1 MNKTFRVLGINPK
14 KDQTK
19 IGLYENE
26 RCLLERSLFHKELIE
41 SDFTNGLDE
50 QVFLRTEEIQARLFL
65 EGINLSKIDAVVA
78 RGGLIRPIKGGTYE
92 INQAMLDDLAIGFNG
107 KHPSNLG
114 GLIAK
119 RIADSLDLPA
129 FIVDP
134 VVVDEL
140 DHIAKMTGLPEI
152 ERRSIFHAL
161 NQKSAARKAARDLQV
176 DYHESNFIVAHLGTG
191 ITIGAHQNGKVID
204 VNNGLNGEGPFSPER
219 AGSLPTGDLISL
231 CFQEGSSEKMLQEK
245 VSTQGGLLAHLKT
258 TKLTE
263 VIESIKQNDPELH
276 DYLEVM
282 AYQIA
287 KEIGSLSAVLYGQ
300 VQAIVLTGELAYNS
314 FFIKQIM
321 RRTKWIAD
329 ILTYPGENDLE
340 SLVDGALRVLNE
352 SENAKQYVVKEGE

>member
-1 MNKTFRVLGINPK
+1 MAKTFRVLGINPK

-26 RCLLERSLFHKELIE
+26 RCILERSLFHTELIE
-41 SDFTNGLDE
+41 ADFANGLDE
-50 QVFLRTEEIQARLFL
+50 QVFLRTEEIQAHLFL
-65 EGINLSKIDAVVA
+65 EGINLSRIDAVVA

-92 INQAMLDDLAIGFNG
+92 INDAMLHDLQIGFNG

-119 RIADSLDLPA
+119 RIGESLDLPA
-129 FIVDP
+129 YIVDP

-140 DHIAKMTGLPEI
+140 NDIAKVTGLPEI
-152 ERRSIFHAL
+152 NRKSIFHAL
-161 NQKSAARKAARDLQV
+161 NQKSAARKAAKDLQV
-176 DYHESNFIVAHLGTG
+176 NYEESNFIVAHLGTG

-231 CFQEGSSEKMLQEK
+231 CFKEGTSEKVMQDK
-245 VSTQGGLLAHLKT
+245 VSTKGGLLAHLEAT
-258 TKLTE
+258 QLTD
-263 VIESIKQNDPELH
+263 VIERIKQNDQELEP
-276 DYLEVM
+276 YLEVM
-282 AYQIA
+282 GYQVA

-314 FFIKQIM
+314 FFVKQIM

-329 ILTYPGENDLE
+329 ILMYPGENDLE

-352 SENAKQYVVKEGE
+352 SEHAKQYIVKEGE